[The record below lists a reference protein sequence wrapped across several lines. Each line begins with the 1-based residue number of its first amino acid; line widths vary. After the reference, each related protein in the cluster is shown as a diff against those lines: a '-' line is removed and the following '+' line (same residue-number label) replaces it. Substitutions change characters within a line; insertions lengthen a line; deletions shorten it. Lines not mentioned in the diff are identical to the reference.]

1 MALYKLV
8 NLLPSPFLDQ
18 PLVEDSAG
26 AGQDGLQAPVSS
38 DGAEEVPVPT
48 QLSMTRQ
55 GSPPGPRLDRR
66 RLSRKIDA
74 AGK

>member
-8 NLLPSPFLDQ
+8 NPLPSPFLDQ
-18 PLVEDSAG
+18 PLAGDSAG
-26 AGQDGLQAPVSS
+26 TGQDGLQTPVSS
-38 DGAEEVPVPT
+38 DGTEEMPVPR
-48 QLSMTRQ
+48 QPSMTRQ
-55 GSPPGPRLDRR
+55 GSPPGPGLERR